1 MPLVNAKM
9 NGAATTTG
17 AADPTPEITAIW
29 ASMQT
34 QIKQWLTTTAT
45 LRMEVG
51 ADALWQLE
59 TLRTL
64 DMTANEKLRTLKK
77 AQNGARVALQES
89 AEQAL
94 DDLKHAL
101 ERVLPE

>member
-1 MPLVNAKM
+1 
-9 NGAATTTG
+9 
-17 AADPTPEITAIW
+17 
-29 ASMQT
+29 
-34 QIKQWLTTTAT
+34 
-45 LRMEVG
+45 MEVG

>member
-1 MPLVNAKM
+1 
-9 NGAATTTG
+9 
-17 AADPTPEITAIW
+17 
-29 ASMQT
+29 
-34 QIKQWLTTTAT
+34 
-45 LRMEVG
+45 
-51 ADALWQLE
+51 
-59 TLRTL
+59 
-64 DMTANEKLRTLKK
+64 MTANEKLRTLKK